1 MPHKQFSK
9 TKIPLLLTGVLT
21 LLLAC
26 SQDSSDTTSI
36 PVDTGSV
43 TTGGAVE
50 IVGNGESSVPN
61 LEWPLHNFDLFGSR
75 SVPTDQITPDNVATL
90 TPEWLF
96 QHGVIDG
103 VSNQTTPVIVGEI
116 MYITDSRGSVYAVNA
131 RDGHLIWS
139 YDVTSLLGGG
149 RREGYIFRHRGVV
162 YDEGVVYT
170 AAGSFM
176 FALDA
181 LTGEP
186 LEGFG
191 DNGQAPVILD
201 VLHLK
206 DPSIETAIEVG
217 YWFTT
222 APQLYNDVIY
232 IGTTRSESHIEGG
245 YVLAIDDRTG
255 EVLWHFNTVP
265 QDETDQGWEIAGPTW
280 VGNERNGGGI
290 WETPSIDP
298 ELGLVYFAVGNPFG
312 DSTERDGMNLF
323 TDSLIA
329 LTLDDGQ
336 LEWYYQQVH
345 HDVWDYDSGNQPV
358 LFDMEVDGEPVK
370 ALAQANKNSWL
381 YILNRETGVPVHPIP
396 EVPVSTVTELEGEV
410 PYPTQPIPNKANGE
424 RMEPVSPVF
433 PIDIP
438 AQQMEA
444 NTLVEQFTPLGPGQI
459 FAPGMGGGSSYGPLA
474 YSNKYGLLY
483 VAAIDRPFNSGRD
496 PKGYFSAYD
505 PTTGELIW
513 RQIFEGY
520 GQAGPVVTDGGL
532 VFVGAGS
539 NTAGYFYAFDAE
551 TGEQLWR
558 FNTGSGVFASPA
570 VYSIDGQEYVT
581 VASGGGSRGR
591 RGGDLILVF
600 ALPD

>member
-1 MPHKQFSK
+1 MLYKVISK
-9 TKIPLLLTGVLT
+9 TKFAFLVAS
-21 LLLAC
+21 LLAIFVGC
-26 SQDSSDTTSI
+26 SQEDDTRSI
-36 PVDTGSV
+36 SIA
-43 TTGGAVE
+43 TTDDAMKPAE
-50 IVGNGESSVPN
+50 NRLSSVPD
-61 LEWPLHNFDLFGSR
+61 LEWPLHNFNLYGSR
-75 SVPTDQITPDNVATL
+75 SVPTDQITPENVATL
-90 TPEWLF
+90 TPTWLF

-103 VSNQTTPVIVGEI
+103 VSNQTTPVIVDEI
-116 MYITDSRGSVYAVNA
+116 MYVTDSRGSVYALDA
-131 RDGHLIWS
+131 RNGHLIWS
-139 YDVTSLLGGG
+139 YDVTRLLGGG

-181 LTGEP
+181 KTGEP

-191 DNGQAPVILD
+191 DNGQASVILD

-206 DPSIETAIEVG
+206 DPTIETAISAG

-232 IGTTRSESHIEGG
+232 IGTTRSESHIAGG
-245 YVLAIDDRTG
+245 YVLAIDDQTG
-255 EVLWHFNTVP
+255 EILWHFNTVP
-265 QDETDQGWEIAGPTW
+265 QDENDQGWEIAGPTW
-280 VGNERNGGGI
+280 IGGERNGGGI

-312 DSTERDGMNLF
+312 DSTKRDGMNLF
-323 TDSLIA
+323 SDSIIA
-329 LTLDDGQ
+329 LTLDEGR

-345 HDVWDYDSGNQPV
+345 HDVWDYDDGNQPV
-358 LFDMEVDGEPVK
+358 LFNMEVNGETVK

-381 YILNRETGVPVHPIP
+381 YILNRENGQPVHPIL
-396 EVPVSTVTELEGEV
+396 ETPVSTETDLEGEE
-410 PYPTQPIPNKANGE
+410 PWPTQPIPHKANGD

-433 PIDIP
+433 PTDIP
-438 AQQMEA
+438 AQHMEV
-444 NTLVEQFTPLGPGQI
+444 NTLVEQFTPLGPNQI

-474 YSNKYGLLY
+474 FSEKTGLLY
-483 VAAIDRPFNSGRD
+483 VAAIDQPFNSGRD

-505 PTTGELIW
+505 PTSGELIW

-551 TGEQLWR
+551 TGEEYWK

-570 VYSIDGQEYVT
+570 VYAIDGQEYVS

-591 RGGDLILVF
+591 RGGNLILTF
-600 ALPD
+600 ALPEKN

>member
-1 MPHKQFSK
+1 MPHKLFSK

-21 LLLAC
+21 LLLGC
-26 SQDSSDTTSI
+26 SQESNDTTSI
-36 PVDTGSV
+36 SVDTGSV

-90 TPEWLF
+90 TPTWLF

-116 MYITDSRGSVYAVNA
+116 MYLTDSRGSVYALNA

-139 YDVTSLLGGG
+139 YDVTNLLGGG

-201 VLHLK
+201 VLHEK
-206 DPSIETAIEVG
+206 DPTLETAIEVG

-232 IGTTRSESHIEGG
+232 IGTTRSESHIAGG
-245 YVLAIDDRTG
+245 YVLAIDDQTG
-255 EVLWHFNTVP
+255 EVLWNFNTVP
-265 QDETDQGWEIAGPTW
+265 QDENDQGWDIAGPTW

-345 HDVWDYDSGNQPV
+345 HDVWDYDSGNQPM

-370 ALAQANKNSWL
+370 AMAQANKNSWL
-381 YILNRETGVPVHPIP
+381 YILDRETGVPVHPIP

-410 PYPTQPIPNKANGE
+410 PYPTQPIPNKADGE

-433 PIDIP
+433 PTDIP

-444 NTLVEQFTPLGPGQI
+444 NTLVEQFTPLGPSQI

-474 YSNKYGLLY
+474 YGKKTGLLY
-483 VAAIDRPFNSGRD
+483 VAAIDAPFNSGRD

-520 GQAGPVVTDGGL
+520 AQAGPVVTDGGL

-539 NTAGYFYAFDAE
+539 NTAGYFYAYDAE

-591 RGGDLILVF
+591 RGGDLIVTF
-600 ALPD
+600 ARPD